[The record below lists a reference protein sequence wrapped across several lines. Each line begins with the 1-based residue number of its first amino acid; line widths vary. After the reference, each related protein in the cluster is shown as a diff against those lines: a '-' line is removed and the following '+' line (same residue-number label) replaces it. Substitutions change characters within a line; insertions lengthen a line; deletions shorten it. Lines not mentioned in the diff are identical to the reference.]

1 LFFVWEKDRV
11 PMVYEMSLRQP
22 NEMARYHKVGKLRK
36 IKMSLVGKA
45 SLAGFSVGVGV
56 GIVLPLLR

>member
-1 LFFVWEKDRV
+1 
-11 PMVYEMSLRQP
+11 MVYEMSLRQP

>member
-1 LFFVWEKDRV
+1 
-11 PMVYEMSLRQP
+11 MVYEMSLRQP
-22 NEMARYHKVGKLRK
+22 NEMARYQEVGELRK

-56 GIVLPLLR
+56 GIVLPFLR